1 MAYELKEGQTNIFRN
16 DKKTEDKHPEY
27 KGEIKLNG
35 VLYDIALWV
44 NDGNK
49 GKYFS
54 GRVSEKRQRNEVL
67 NDAAKKVDASEMK
80 NTKDLPF

>member
-1 MAYELKEGQTNIFRN
+1 MAYTLKENQLSIFKN
-16 DKKTEDKHPEY
+16 KYKKEEKHPDY

-67 NDAAKKVDASEMK
+67 NGAAKKVDASEMK

>member
-16 DKKTEDKHPEY
+16 DKKTEEKHPEY
-27 KGEIKLNG
+27 TGKIKLNG
-35 VLYDIALWV
+35 ILYEIALWV
-44 NDGNK
+44 KDGEN
-49 GKYFS
+49 GKFFS